1 MTAPEEHPSG
11 CTCLACRFIYD
22 FHTSASDL
30 ALAPEVLETLAETAH
45 HMPLTGLDWQSLLDA
60 VYAADDDSAAA

>member
-1 MTAPEEHPSG
+1 MSDKHPSG

-22 FHTSASDL
+22 DFHANVSDL
-30 ALAPEVLETLAETAH
+30 ALAPEVLESLAETAH
-45 HMPLTGLDWQSLLDA
+45 HMPLTGLDWQSLLAA